1 MSDKIDDICRDFL
14 FLLANQTFQ
23 TDCCNLLEQL
33 LKIFEIE
40 RWCCQITVKIPFILM
55 TVGYWG
61 NMYTNLF
68 KFSEELFC
76 SLTVVFLIETIQEYF
91 PPNSFFFFLTHTLYP
106 IVVVL
111 TKGWFCPEG
120 NILQFGDIFDCPIW
134 GRRLLLASR
143 WLRAGMLLNI
153 LECKVQSPQPR
164 ISQSKV
170 SAVPVINPAQGT
182 ASPTQCVDRWG
193 FPGGPVVKNPLPMQ
207 AARDR
212 SSIPGVGKSLRRRA
226 THSSI
231 VAWRIPWTEAPGG
244 LQSRGS
250 QRMGHDW
257 VSEYPSMH
265 IYMYS

>member
-91 PPNSFFFFLTHTLYP
+91 PPNSFFFFFLGNFPGCLWEARDAVDLAGPLGTLLGSAAP
-106 IVVVL
+106 AWASLAQRSPASSVL
-111 TKGWFCPEG
+111 AREG
-120 NILQFGDIFDCPIW
+120 AGYGSVGDVPGAW
-134 GRRLLLASR
+134 LASAP
-143 WLRAGMLLNI
+143 L
-153 LECKVQSPQPR
+153 SP
-164 ISQSKV
+164 
-170 SAVPVINPAQGT
+170 
-182 ASPTQCVDRWG
+182 
-193 FPGGPVVKNPLPMQ
+193 
-207 AARDR
+207 
-212 SSIPGVGKSLRRRA
+212 SL
-226 THSSI
+226 
-231 VAWRIPWTEAPGG
+231 WT
-244 LQSRGS
+244 
-250 QRMGHDW
+250 
-257 VSEYPSMH
+257 
-265 IYMYS
+265 